1 MKVLVTG
8 ARGAIGRI
16 VFASTAAVYGDR
28 LSRPADESS
37 PLDLARRRLDFEPTR
52 VPAARRP

>member
-1 MKVLVTG
+1 MTG

-52 VPAARRP
+52 VPAARRH